1 MLPEGTFVGDYYL
14 AVFPS
19 RCLVWKSDKEIKK
32 TKECAI
38 RAQEKV
44 LVYMAVA
51 ALEKVGIMEVPFHY
65 PQSQM
70 TKCQTM
76 GCESTSSC
84 ADKEELEKLQ

>member
-32 TKECAI
+32 MKECAI
-38 RAQEKV
+38 RAQVKV

-51 ALEKVGIMEVPFHY
+51 ALEKVGIMEDQGALPL
-65 PQSQM
+65 
-70 TKCQTM
+70 
-76 GCESTSSC
+76 STIS
-84 ADKEELEKLQ
+84 DDQIPNNGV